1 MDKTKLKKL
10 IPLLVIIIIACFF
23 RLWQINNIPG
33 GLFPDEAA
41 NGQDALLILDGYH
54 TPFFEKGLGREAL
67 YFYLLAISVKFFGLG
82 VWHIHFVSAIIGVLT
97 VIATWLLGKQLFNQ
111 RIAFFASFFVA
122 ISTWH
127 IVLSRTGFRAILI
140 PLISTLAIYFIFL
153 ILKENSAKKR
163 ALWAILSGA
172 FFGLGFYTYISYRA
186 MIAIIGL
193 LAVILLIIN
202 RNVFKKYWRDILV
215 AIISM
220 LIVISPL
227 SYYFYTHPDSF
238 IGRAGCVSIFNPD
251 LNNGSV
257 IGTFLSVAKD
267 TLLMFFTKG
276 DLNWRHNV
284 SGFSMLN
291 PLVGILFALFI
302 FKCFFVLFKEK
313 FWKIKNLRDKI
324 IKPHFKYVILI
335 VWFFGMLGPT
345 MMTAE
350 AIPHSLRSIG
360 ALPIVFFF
368 PAVILDFFYRKIRD
382 FKFKNSKVFANALL
396 GIFLMTISIYN
407 FNLYFGVSANSAE
420 FHYAYRSDLTIASK
434 YLNERNLKEKTFL
447 VLDDYSVQTP
457 DFLTSENSQPYIL
470 LDPAKSYKAKPKI
483 KDQII
488 FTQST
493 IFDSKKFEE
502 FHPNARLII
511 REFNRFSQEIMRVY
525 EII

>member
-1 MDKTKLKKL
+1 MSKTNTKRIILFL
-10 IPLLVIIIIACFF
+10 IIVIAACFF
-23 RLWQINNIPG
+23 RLWQIETIPG

-67 YFYLLAISVKFFGLG
+67 YFYLLAASIAFFGIG
-82 VWHIHFVSAIIGVLT
+82 VWQIHIVSAVIGVLT
-97 VIATWLLGKQLFNQ
+97 VAATWLLGKQLFNQ
-111 RIAFFASFFVA
+111 RIAFFASFFAA

-186 MIAIIGL
+186 MIGIIGL
-193 LAVILLIIN
+193 LAIALLIIN
-202 RNVFKKYWRDILV
+202 RGVFKKYWREILI

-251 LNNGSV
+251 LNNGNV
-257 IGTFLSVAKD
+257 IGTFLSVAKE

-302 FKCFFVLFKEK
+302 LKCFLTLFKEK

-350 AIPHSLRSIG
+350 AIPHGLRSIG
-360 ALPIVFFF
+360 VLPIIFFF
-368 PAVILDFFYRKIRD
+368 PAVALDFFYRKIRS
-382 FKFKNSKVFANALL
+382 FKFKNSRAFSNALI
-396 GIFLMTISIYN
+396 GIFLLAISLYN

-420 FHYAYRSDLTIASK
+420 FHYAYRSDLTTVSE

-457 DFLTSENSQPYIL
+457 DFLTSKNSQPYIL
-470 LDPAKSYKAKPKI
+470 LDPAKSYEVKPKAK
-483 KDQII
+483 DRII

-502 FHPNARLII
+502 YHPNAKLIV
-511 REFNRFSQEIMRVY
+511 REFNRFNQEIMRVY
-525 EII
+525 EIN